1 MIIRF
6 QRFFNMALIREKISE
21 LTSTESV
28 ISEDCIFTGNIVT
41 KGSIKIEGTVDGS
54 ISEAKE
60 VFISKTSKI
69 TGDIS
74 SEKCVIY
81 GNVKG
86 NILVNDMVE
95 VMSSASIEGNI
106 TAPRIMIEEGAF
118 FNGEINMKPKK

>member
-1 MIIRF
+1 
-6 QRFFNMALIREKISE
+6 MALIREKISE

-95 VMSSASIEGNI
+95 VMSSASVEGNI